1 MKSFQSAFFGTTIPS
16 ATSRQL
22 DVTLA
27 RLSREHLL
35 EIELGD
41 LAQLLVAPET
51 GPFVPQRGPTRPGVD
66 ELAATLA
73 AAKAL
78 PEDLTVRVI
87 LPHGTSPDVPVAE
100 AQAAL
105 RSRAANL
112 ASVVWRDAMAV
123 RNMGRRELPLGLVI
137 ALLSWGFAAVAA
149 VIASSTDSGLVTG
162 ASAAAAGIMLISAWV
177 VSWRVIG
184 TSYFDWRLDGGMASA
199 YELIARSTLEITEQ
213 HTR

>member
-1 MKSFQSAFFGTTIPS
+1 MRSFQLAFFGMTIPP
-16 ATSRQL
+16 ATSREL

-27 RLSREHLL
+27 RLNREHLL
-35 EIELGD
+35 VIELGD

-51 GPFVPQRGPTRPGVD
+51 GTFVPQRGPIRPGVED
-66 ELAATLA
+66 LAATLA

-78 PEDLTVRVI
+78 PEELTVRVI

-123 RNMGRRELPLGLVI
+123 RNMGRRQLPLGLVI
-137 ALLSWGFAAVAA
+137 AVLSWGSPPSPPSSPRRPTVA
-149 VIASSTDSGLVTG
+149 
-162 ASAAAAGIMLISAWV
+162 W
-177 VSWRVIG
+177 
-184 TSYFDWRLDGGMASA
+184 
-199 YELIARSTLEITEQ
+199 
-213 HTR
+213 